1 MRNLD
6 VVYEKEFV
14 DTDGNSKTDML
25 IAYFF

>member
-1 MRNLD
+1 